1 MPLIAIE
8 EKVAFDLLT
17 YGFHIKRKN
26 IKEKKIGSINPLKF
40 IKKIESAGESEA

>member
-8 EKVAFDLLT
+8 EKVAFHLLT
-17 YGFHIKRKN
+17 YGFNIKRKN

-40 IKKIESAGESEA
+40 IKKI